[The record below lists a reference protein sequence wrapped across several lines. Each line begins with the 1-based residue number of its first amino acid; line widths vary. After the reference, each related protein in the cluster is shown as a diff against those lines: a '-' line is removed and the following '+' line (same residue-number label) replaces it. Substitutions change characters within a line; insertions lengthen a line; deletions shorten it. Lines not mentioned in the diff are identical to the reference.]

1 LQKYFK
7 YFFKKYLKSI
17 LITFWVPVLVLILKI
32 LSKSILP
39 LATLISETVK
49 VTIDYYELSI

>member
-1 LQKYFK
+1 
-7 YFFKKYLKSI
+7 LKSI

-39 LATLISETVK
+39 NTARMRIYRTGIGLLQGS
-49 VTIDYYELSI
+49 

>member
-1 LQKYFK
+1 MQKYFK